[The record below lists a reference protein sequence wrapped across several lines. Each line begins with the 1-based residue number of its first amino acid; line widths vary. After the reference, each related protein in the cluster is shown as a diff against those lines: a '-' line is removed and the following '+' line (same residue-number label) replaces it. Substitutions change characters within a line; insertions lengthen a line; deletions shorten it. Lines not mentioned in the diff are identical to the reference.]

1 MAIKNPMI
9 DKVAIRKLVEE
20 RSDIS
25 RAIADEERLIKTY
38 NEIIKEKTAQKRKGY
53 SASVKLLKANV
64 ADFRRDVKK
73 LKDEIRQIDEE
84 ISAKKKGKKWV

>member
-1 MAIKNPMI
+1 MGKTKPLI
-9 DKVAIRKLVEE
+9 DKVAIRKLIEE

-38 NEIIKEKTAQKRKGY
+38 NEIIKEKTAQKRRGY
-53 SASVKLLKANV
+53 STSVKLLKANV
-64 ADFRRDVKK
+64 ADFRRNVKR

-84 ISAKKKGKKWV
+84 IGAKKKGKKWV